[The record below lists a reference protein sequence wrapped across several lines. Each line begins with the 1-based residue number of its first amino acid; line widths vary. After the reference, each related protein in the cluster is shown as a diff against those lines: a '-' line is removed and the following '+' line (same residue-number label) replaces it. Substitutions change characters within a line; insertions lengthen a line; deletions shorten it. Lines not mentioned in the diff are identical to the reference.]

1 MRIDDSTKQMIET
14 VQKANGYT
22 PVEDAKVQVTLLK
35 NALDAQKQQAAQIL
49 QMMEGKGSVI
59 DITA

>member
-1 MRIDDSTKQMIET
+1 MIET